1 MKFNNYLSFAIVNGF
16 FFGLILA
23 ILKFDS
29 PEMIVIW
36 TGLVTLGFYLL
47 ITLAMSFYLMF
58 FNFDSKRLHKE
69 YHDRTLGYFIKEFEK
84 RENIVNR
91 VREFIHTVKMN
102 EVEEEALQEDAEAI
116 NREREETEE
125 EAARE

>member
-1 MKFNNYLSFAIVNGF
+1 MKFNNYISFAIVNGF

-58 FNFDSKRLHKE
+58 FNFGSKRLHKE
-69 YHDRTLGYFIKEFEK
+69 YHDKTLSYFIKEFEK

-102 EVEEEALQEDAEAI
+102 EVEEESLQEI
-116 NREREETEE
+116 ETLGRDEE

>member
-58 FNFDSKRLHKE
+58 FNFGSKRLHKE
-69 YHDRTLGYFIKEFEK
+69 YHDKTLGYFIKEFEK

-102 EVEEEALQEDAEAI
+102 EVEEESLHEYAEAI
-116 NREREETEE
+116 NREREAEE

>member
-58 FNFDSKRLHKE
+58 FNFGSKRLHKE
-69 YHDRTLGYFIKEFEK
+69 YLDRNLGYFIKEFEK

-102 EVEEEALQEDAEAI
+102 EVEEESLQEDAEAI
-116 NREREETEE
+116 NREREEAEE